1 MKIPIAKDDNI
12 IYFII
17 NLIGEKMRITL
28 DIDASRLAQ
37 IQRLTGIRKQSP
49 AVREAL
55 EQYVREVERKKFL
68 RKVLDGK
75 TDYSLSNDDLEA
87 LGDYDAD

>member
-1 MKIPIAKDDNI
+1 
-12 IYFII
+12 
-17 NLIGEKMRITL
+17 MRITL
-28 DIDASRLAQ
+28 DIDADRLAQ

-55 EQYVREVERKKFL
+55 EQYIREVERKKFL

-75 TDYSLSNDDLEA
+75 TDYSLSNDELEA

>member
-1 MKIPIAKDDNI
+1 
-12 IYFII
+12 
-17 NLIGEKMRITL
+17 MRITL
-28 DIDASRLAQ
+28 DIDANKLAK

-55 EQYVREVERKKFL
+55 DRYILEVERKKFL
-68 RKVLDGK
+68 RMVLEGK
-75 TDYSLSNDDLEA
+75 TDYTRSNDEVEA

>member
-1 MKIPIAKDDNI
+1 
-12 IYFII
+12 
-17 NLIGEKMRITL
+17 MRITL